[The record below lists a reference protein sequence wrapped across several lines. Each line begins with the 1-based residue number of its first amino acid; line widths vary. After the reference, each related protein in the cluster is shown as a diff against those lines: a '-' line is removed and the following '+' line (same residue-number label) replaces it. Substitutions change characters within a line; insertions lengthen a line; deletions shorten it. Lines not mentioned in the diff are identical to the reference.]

1 MATNDEL
8 VARARELAE
17 KAGGDFDPAGKS
29 NRELADEV
37 KALKAKADAADQDD
51 KNPPEPEPDADAEA
65 KAKAEAEEAAR
76 LEAEQKAKE
85 QKAKEQAEAEAKAKA
100 EAEAQAKANKPKG
113 DRVAK
118 GKSITTKAGIKSEG
132 TVIKASDLGGGA
144 EALKELK
151 KKGFIE

>member
-17 KAGGDFDPAGKS
+17 KAGVDFDPAGKS

-51 KNPPEPEPDADAEA
+51 KNPPEPKPDADAEA

-85 QKAKEQAEAEAKAKA
+85 QAGAEAK
-100 EAEAQAKANKPKG
+100 AKANKPKG

-132 TVIKASDLGGGA
+132 AVIKASDLGGGA
-144 EALKELK
+144 EAFKELK